1 MRVCLHDLNLN
12 SLSVGC
18 KETSFVCCVFA
29 AVNIEFLFAHS
40 HAARRAAVRQRQFR
54 RHDGDAN
61 HPPPCWG
68 EMPVG
73 CRARRKMLCVALTVR
88 KTIARTHHTL
98 EFFLR
103 DTPAAAVIR
112 FSIAFVLFSLRDTY
126 TWHTHVQNKVSL
138 LLQRKRK
145 VWESASVFQ
154 SCSL

>member
-1 MRVCLHDLNLN
+1 MRVCLHGLNLN
-12 SLSVGC
+12 SLSVGW
-18 KETSFVCCVFA
+18 KETRFVCYVFA

-61 HPPPCWG
+61 HPPCWG

-73 CRARRKMLCVALTVR
+73 CRARRKMLCVALTQCKKQLR
-88 KTIARTHHTL
+88 AHHTL
-98 EFFLR
+98 DFFLR
-103 DTPAAAVIR
+103 DTPVAAVIR

-126 TWHTHVQNKVSL
+126 TRTK
-138 LLQRKRK
+138 QRQSFVTEKEK
-145 VWESASVFQ
+145 SYVESASVFQ